1 MSRDAVRCP
10 LRKRSL
16 EEWLINIIVS
26 MLRNTESSVR
36 ANGTMIF
43 FINDFLVHIGLHQ
56 ASMLNPLL
64 FTIVLEVLSREI
76 RSGCPEK
83 LLYADDLA
91 LVRETHGCLKGRL
104 GAKLMMNSENPR
116 KDAVESKF
124 SCTVCRKE

>member
-1 MSRDAVRCP
+1 
-10 LRKRSL
+10 
-16 EEWLINIIVS
+16 
-26 MLRNTESSVR
+26 
-36 ANGTMIF
+36 MIF

-64 FTIVLEVLSREI
+64 FTIVLEVVSREI

-91 LVRETHGCLKGRL
+91 LVRETHGRLKGRL